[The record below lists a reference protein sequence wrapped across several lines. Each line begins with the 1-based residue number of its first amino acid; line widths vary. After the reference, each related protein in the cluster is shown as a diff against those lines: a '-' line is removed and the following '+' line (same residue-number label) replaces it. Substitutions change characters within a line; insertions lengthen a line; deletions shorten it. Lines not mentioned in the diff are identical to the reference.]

1 MKDFISHA
9 KQLEFYPVAN
19 GRSLNSKQGSNMI

>member
-9 KQLEFYPVAN
+9 KQLEFYSVGN
-19 GRSLNSKQGSNMI
+19 GMSLNFKQGSNMT